1 MYRRLGFG
9 ALLGA
14 TLTVT
19 ACNTGGGLVSANNPL
34 NPTPAPTVAATP
46 TPTAGPSAKPT
57 ATPTAGPSAKP
68 TATPTAGPTAKPTAT
83 PTATPTAAACGAPPP
98 DPNTSTITLTGVQ
111 QTIAVPCFGNFTS
124 SASVPASNGKGLT
137 VALASSTDN
146 NLGAVPDSTYGT
158 PIIYTSLQ
166 PKGAITFTDSKAAI
180 ATTLTSPAN
189 IGAPHTYAIQVYVP
203 LLDSAIQTVTG
214 IHPTGHSITF
224 GVAPPGGSFPALE
237 AVVIVYQS
245 S

>member
-1 MYRRLGFG
+1 MQCPHVKPPTSRPRPARGEPFKLKLGFC

-14 TLTVT
+14 TLTAT

-34 NPTPAPTVAATP
+34 NPTPAPTAAATP
-46 TPTAGPSAKPT
+46 
-57 ATPTAGPSAKP
+57 
-68 TATPTAGPTAKPTAT
+68 TPTAGPTAKPTAT
-83 PTATPTAAACGAPPP
+83 PTATPTAAACSAPPP
-98 DPNTSTITLTGVQ
+98 DPNTSTITLTGAQ
-111 QTIAVPCFGNFTS
+111 QTVAVPCFGNFTA

-137 VALASSTDN
+137 VALATSTDN
-146 NLGAVPDSTYGT
+146 DLGAAPDSTFGT

-166 PKGAITFTDSKAAI
+166 PSAAITFNVSTAAI
-180 ATTLTSPAN
+180 ATTLTSTA

-203 LLDSAIQTVTG
+203 EFGTAIQTITG
-214 IHPTGHSITF
+214 IHPTGHSITY
-224 GVAPPGGSFPALE
+224 GIAPPGGSFPALE